1 MDEKSI
7 TKGQPDDIHA
17 IDAPSQPEVNPIAHG
32 MFRDTSLNSHTTKIH
47 PQPTSDPLDPLNWS
61 RFQKNAV
68 LSIVML
74 K

>member
-1 MDEKSI
+1 MDEKI
-7 TKGQPDDIHA
+7 KTNGQSGDIHVA
-17 IDAPSQPEVNPIAHG
+17 DTPSQSEVNPIDHG
-32 MFRDTSLNSHTTKIH
+32 MFRDTSLNNYTTKTH

-61 RFQKNAV
+61 RFQKNGI